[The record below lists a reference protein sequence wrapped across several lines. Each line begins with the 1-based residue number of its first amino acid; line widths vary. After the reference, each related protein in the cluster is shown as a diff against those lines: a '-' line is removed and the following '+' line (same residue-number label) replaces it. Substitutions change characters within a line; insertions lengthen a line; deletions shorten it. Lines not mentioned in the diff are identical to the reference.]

1 MTPHQGGAS
10 SEARWQLS
18 PVRGQPSTV
27 LRGFG
32 GDRQLF
38 GNGPHEAR
46 AGTGQSDG
54 DDVCLCAS
62 GHQGAGSWAPPAVGW
77 PAEILA
83 HLGWCGESSWP
94 MSAPLGGSTV
104 GPGAFHACPSG
115 LGGASLGERALGAA
129 LPGGIGRREQPQA
142 LHQCSWGGK
151 AGQVA
156 HGGAPGD
163 GHRAVH
169 ATERREGFNHRGQT
183 PGTHVRLAFLVETL
197 AALGMCRDRPALF
210 LADALLRRG
219 RADDRREPP
228 EMGRAP
234 LGLAALAESVA
245 EPKSFEA
252 HLGGHA
258 GAAGSFTGPRAR
270 PHGFLFPRGARE
282 HGELARARQAGQWHG
297 GSAVGCDAVTGLW
310 GKEGGSHAPAGLG
323 FVRQGAGEPGAPRA
337 GCRDEEARWG
347 L

>member
-1 MTPHQGGAS
+1 MGTAC
-10 SEARWQLS
+10 
-18 PVRGQPSTV
+18 RG
-27 LRGFG
+27 L
-32 GDRQLF
+32 
-38 GNGPHEAR
+38 
-46 AGTGQSDG
+46 
-54 DDVCLCAS
+54 AS
-62 GHQGAGSWAPPAVGW
+62 GDPG
-77 PAEILA
+77 
-83 HLGWCGESSWP
+83 SSWVVWRVVV
-94 MSAPLGGSTV
+94 AHVGSPGREHGRPRRLPRLPV
-104 GPGAFHACPSG
+104 GP
-115 LGGASLGERALGAA
+115 GGASLGERALGAA

-228 EMGRAP
+228 EMGWAP